1 MGEHAGSPLRLMG
14 HNLDIVY
21 ENFIRQVA
29 GDRLTPDDTPDTFDI
44 KEAIDRDEQRQK
56 LQREIAALEKK
67 VKGEKQ
73 FNRQVA
79 LNAEFKRLRAE
90 LEGLG

>member
-1 MGEHAGSPLRLMG
+1 MDTL
-14 HNLDIVY
+14 Y
-21 ENFIRQVA
+21 ENLIRQVA
-29 GDRLTPDDTPDTFDI
+29 GDRLAPDDTPDTFDI

-56 LQREIAALEKK
+56 LQREIAVLEKK
-67 VKGEKQ
+67 VQNEKQ

-79 LNAEFKRLRAE
+79 LNAELKRLRAE